1 MDTTT
6 HLLLWKQKVL
16 VANMAPHKLHVWVKL
31 NQKISLHQKFPFY
44 GHSKQV
50 TFHATSA
57 IGPAGH
63 GTCIPKFNTKHER
76 NDGIPY
82 MAARRGFD
90 LPLEPSLY
98 SFDSDGKGHHLT
110 SNETSRLHVTHLVT
124 MDISNRERERVM
136 EETVL
141 RNTEQYS
148 KFGRMHVAFLPN
160 TSA

>member
-31 NQKISLHQKFPFY
+31 FTPNQEISLHQNY

-63 GTCIPKFNTKHER
+63 GTCIPKL
-76 NDGIPY
+76 IPSMKEMMEY
-82 MAARRGFD
+82 HIRQLGGD
-90 LPLEPSLY
+90 LTYPWNHPC
-98 SFDSDGKGHHLT
+98 
-110 SNETSRLHVTHLVT
+110 
-124 MDISNRERERVM
+124 
-136 EETVL
+136 TVL
-141 RNTEQYS
+141 I
-148 KFGRMHVAFLPN
+148 RMAKDI
-160 TSA
+160 T

>member
-31 NQKISLHQKFPFY
+31 FTPQPRNFPPPKLWTFKTSY
-44 GHSKQV
+44 LSCHICHWSSRSRYLHSKV
-50 TFHATSA
+50 D
-57 IGPAGH
+57 
-63 GTCIPKFNTKHER
+63 TKHER

-110 SNETSRLHVTHLVT
+110 SNETSCLHITHLVT
-124 MDISNRERERVM
+124 MDTSNRERESDGGDSS
-136 EETVL
+136 
-141 RNTEQYS
+141 QKY
-148 KFGRMHVAFLPN
+148 
-160 TSA
+160 